1 MSTWTSLLQK
11 PASLRG
17 SENLE
22 EWFERNHPLGIHQ
35 RLCVGAA
42 PLRPLDQPFQHAQR
56 ALSQMFAL

>member
-22 EWFERNHPLGIHQ
+22 EWFELAVALGIARWQDEHAGVAG
-35 RLCVGAA
+35 RAA
-42 PLRPLDQPFQHAQR
+42 G
-56 ALSQMFAL
+56 